1 MALNL
6 PISDTDRIVTGEPMD
21 APPPA
26 PRRLSFWTTE
36 RRLFGLFVVFALAF
50 SSYVIVRDRMMD
62 ETKINGAL
70 YTTIR
75 QHTDLLIDVAK
86 PRLLLIE
93 PYFVTHEM
101 LDRIGRNDLQEM
113 SLLSQRQGTAIAR
126 HRAAR
131 QQWAEY
137 ARANGL
143 EREMAEVASTADAL
157 LGFVTRAATIMAA
170 GDLPAARSVSLH
182 VDGERLYA
190 AHLAAATRLEHA
202 VANRVQQT
210 ELAASASSREWEL
223 AFTLTG
229 GALVCIWMAGGSLAT
244 RAWII
249 KPVRRAVKHFEAIGS
264 GNYSRPVLT
273 RREDEFGEMLR
284 SLDRMRL
291 NLADLVAARDEWL
304 ARLRVL
310 SRAVESSDAAIVI
323 TDRRGVIKYVNPAF
337 TTITGYS
344 AVEALGKNPRILQSG
359 EHPPEYYAELWA
371 TITAK
376 KVWRGD
382 LVNRHKSGR
391 LSREQASISPVM
403 DDAGNITHFVAVKT
417 DVTEQRETEQALQ
430 ASEERFALAMA
441 GTDDGLWDWNL
452 VTNSVYYAERWK
464 AMLGY
469 RADELEPHIAAFERL
484 LHPDDRERVAAD
496 KDRYLAGDAPSYRS
510 EFRLLHKNGHWV
522 HILARGSAAR
532 SAEGVPVRMVGTH
545 LDLTERVL
553 MESRLA
559 DAERRQREILE
570 QSVQGFYQATENG
583 RLLMVNPALASILD
597 YEGPLGMLDEW
608 PGFWDRACLD
618 APRRAEYLHAMHT
631 TGFVTGFEYRLRT
644 RTGRIIWVAENARAV
659 LNQDGSC
666 NYYEGFIEDITQ
678 RKEAEQLKTDFVS
691 FVTHQLRT
699 PLSGIRWMLDLAR
712 QNEVDEETASFLADA
727 YSSAERLIGLVNDL
741 LDIGRLESGRLIS
754 SPEPVDLAS
763 AFDSILADL
772 APLVASK
779 SLDVQR
785 TSLSVP
791 PVLADPQLARQALLN
806 LISNA
811 VKYTPDGG
819 RVTIEARLHDGL
831 VSCAVGDSGIGIPA
845 TSQARLFEKFYRA
858 ENASTIDT
866 EGTGLGLYLVRL
878 IAERSGGTIT
888 CASVEGQGSTFT
900 LTLPAAAPREH
911 AA

>member
-1 MALNL
+1 MPLNL
-6 PISDTDRIVTGEPMD
+6 PISDTDRIVTGAPTE
-21 APPPA
+21 APPP
-26 PRRLSFWTTE
+26 PRQLSFWTTE

-50 SSYVIVRDRMMD
+50 SSYVIVRDWMMD
-62 ETKINGAL
+62 EMEINGAV
-70 YTTIR
+70 YNSIQ
-75 QHTDLLIDVAK
+75 QHTDLLVDVAK
-86 PRLLLIE
+86 PRLLIIE

-101 LDRIGRNDLQEM
+101 LDRVARNELHE
-113 SLLSQRQGTAIAR
+113 LSVLGQRQSAAIAR

-131 QQWAEY
+131 EQWTEF
-137 ARANGL
+137 ARDNGL
-143 EREMAEVASTADAL
+143 EPEMAAVASTADAL
-157 LGFVTRAATIMAA
+157 LGFVSRAAAMMAA
-170 GDLPAARSVSLH
+170 GDLSAARSIDLH
-182 VDGERLYA
+182 VEGERLYA
-190 AHLAAATRLEHA
+190 AHVAAATRLELA
-202 VANRVQQT
+202 VAERVHQT
-210 ELAASASSREWEL
+210 ELAVSDSARTWEL

-229 GALVCIWMAGGSLAT
+229 GALVCIWMVGGAMAT
-244 RAWII
+244 RAWIV

-310 SRAVESSDAAIVI
+310 SRAVESSDAAILI
-323 TDRRGVIKYVNPAF
+323 TDSRGLIKYVNPAF

-344 AVEALGKNPRILQSG
+344 ADEALGRNPRMLQSG
-359 EHPPEYYAELWA
+359 DHPPEFYAELWA

-376 KVWRGD
+376 KVWHGD

-417 DVTEQRETEQALQ
+417 DVTEQRQTEQALQ

-452 VTNSVYYAERWK
+452 VTDTVYYSDRWK

-469 RADELEPHIAAFERL
+469 DPGELEAHIGAFDRL
-484 LHPDDRERVAAD
+484 MHPEDRDRVRAD
-496 KDRYLAGDAPSYRS
+496 KDRYLAGEAASYRS
-510 EFRLLHKNGHWV
+510 EFRLRHKDGHWV

-532 SAEGVPVRMVGTH
+532 NAEGLPVRMVGTH

-559 DAERRQREILE
+559 EAERRQREILE

-583 RLLMVNPALASILD
+583 RLLAVNPAMATILD
-597 YEGPLGMLDEW
+597 YDGPLEMLDEW
-608 PGFWDRACLD
+608 PGFWDRVCLD
-618 APRRAEYLHAMHT
+618 KPRRAEYLHQMHT

-644 RTGRIIWVAENARAV
+644 RTGRIIWAAENGRAV
-659 LNQDGSC
+659 LNGDGSC
-666 NYYEGFIEDITQ
+666 SYYEGFIEDITQ

-712 QNEVDEETASFLADA
+712 QNDMDEETASFIADA

-754 SPEPVDLAS
+754 SPEPVDLAGT
-763 AFDSILADL
+763 FDSILADV

-779 SLDVQR
+779 GLDVQR
-785 TSLSVP
+785 SSLDVP

-819 RVTIEARLHDGL
+819 RVTIQARVHDGL
-831 VSCAVGDSGIGIPA
+831 VSCAVQDSGIGIPA

-888 CASVEGQGSTFT
+888 CRSVEGQGSTFT

>member
-1 MALNL
+1 MDPNRPTSDIDRTPGGAPANL
-6 PISDTDRIVTGEPMD
+6 E
-21 APPPA
+21 
-26 PRRLSFWTTE
+26 PRRLSFWTIE

-62 ETKINGAL
+62 ETEINGAV
-70 YTTIR
+70 YATIQ
-75 QHTDLLIDVAK
+75 QHTGLLTDIAK

-93 PYFVTHEM
+93 PYFATHEM
-101 LDRIGRNDLQEM
+101 LDRVARNELQEIGV
-113 SLLSQRQGTAIAR
+113 LSQRQGAAIAR

-131 QQWAEY
+131 QQWADY
-137 ARANGL
+137 TRANGL
-143 EREMAEVASTADAL
+143 EREMGEVASTADAL
-157 LGFVTRAATIMAA
+157 LGFVTRAATVMSA
-170 GDLPAARSVSLH
+170 GGLSAARLAGLH
-182 VDGERLYA
+182 DEGERLYA
-190 AHLAAATRLEHA
+190 AHLTAATRLEQA
-202 VANRVQQT
+202 VAQRVQET
-210 ELAASASSREWEL
+210 ELAAFASARRWEF
-223 AFTLTG
+223 AFTLVG
-229 GALVCIWMAGGSLAT
+229 GALVFIWMVGGSLAT

-249 KPVRRAVKHFEAIGS
+249 KPIRRAVKHFEAIGA

-291 NLADLVAARDEWL
+291 NLADLVAARDQWL

-323 TDRRGVIKYVNPAF
+323 TDSRGIITYVNPAF
-337 TTITGYS
+337 TTISGYS
-344 AVEALGKNPRILQSG
+344 AEEALGRTPRILQSG
-359 EHPPEYYAELWA
+359 LHPPEFYAELWA
-371 TITAK
+371 TITAR
-376 KVWRGD
+376 KVWHGD

-391 LSREQASISPVM
+391 LSREQMSISPVV
-403 DDAGNITHFVAVKT
+403 DDAGCITHFVAVKT
-417 DVTEQRETEQALQ
+417 DVTEQRKTEQALQ

-452 VTNSVYYAERWK
+452 ATDAVYYSEKWK
-464 AMLGY
+464 GMLGY
-469 RADELEPHIAAFERL
+469 AGDELEANVSAFLRL
-484 LHPDDRERVAAD
+484 MHPDDRDRVIAD
-496 KDRYLAGDAPSYRS
+496 KDRYLAGDLPSYRS
-510 EFRLLHKNGHWV
+510 EFRLRHKDGHWV

-532 SAEGVPVRMVGTH
+532 DAEGVPFRMVGTH

-559 DAERRQREILE
+559 EAERRQREILE
-570 QSVQGFYQATENG
+570 QSVQGFYQSTESG

-597 YEGPLGMLDEW
+597 YDGPLEMLDEW

-618 APRRAEYLHAMHT
+618 APRRAAYVHEMHRY
-631 TGFVTGFEYRLRT
+631 GFVTGFEYRLRT

-659 LNQDGSC
+659 LNDDGSC
-666 NYYEGFIEDITQ
+666 SYYEGFIEDITQ

-712 QNEVDEETASFLADA
+712 QNEMDEETASFIADA

-741 LDIGRLESGRLIS
+741 LDIGRLESGRLTG
-754 SPEPVDLAS
+754 SPEPVDLRATL
-763 AFDSILADL
+763 DSILADL

-779 SLDVQR
+779 SLDLQR
-785 TSLSVP
+785 SALDVP

-806 LISNA
+806 LVSNA

-819 RVTIEARLHDGL
+819 RVTIEARLRDGL
-831 VSCAVGDSGIGIPA
+831 VSCAVADSGIGIPA
-845 TSQARLFEKFYRA
+845 ASQPRLFEKFYRA